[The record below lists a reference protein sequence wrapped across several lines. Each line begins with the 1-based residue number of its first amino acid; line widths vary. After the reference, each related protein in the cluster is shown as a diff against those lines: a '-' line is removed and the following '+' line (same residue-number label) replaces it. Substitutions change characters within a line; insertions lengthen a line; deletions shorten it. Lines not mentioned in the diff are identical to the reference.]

1 MSATTPGSVAAILRR
16 QLQTS
21 NRTWRSPNR
30 RTPIPQKVL
39 TILGISIAIDEV
51 SAKFKYGGNV
61 DEAHR
66 LAVVDHLRERQG
78 PGDAAAAG
86 HVLRRLAAGPG

>member
-1 MSATTPGSVAAILRR
+1 
-16 QLQTS
+16 
-21 NRTWRSPNR
+21 
-30 RTPIPQKVL
+30 
-39 TILGISIAIDEV
+39 V

-66 LAVVDHLRERQG
+66 LAVVEQLRERSG

-86 HVLRRLAAGPG
+86 HVLRRLEAGSGSSS